1 MKHYILTFVL
11 LMGNAESVYISCL
24 PVDKRSIVNAICPH
38 AYMWSIVEI

>member
-24 PVDKRSIVNAICPH
+24 PVDKRAIVNVVCPH
-38 AYMWSIVEI
+38 AYMWSIKEI